1 MAGLGARMMDSRPRL
16 HGDRL
21 SVGIDE
27 GMGPRIREDK
37 GGGRAV
43 REPPLREIEIL
54 RGGPPRLHE
63 GRLSA
68 GITEGEG
75 GCAIV

>member
-43 REPPLREIEIL
+43 REPPLREIGIHSRSL
-54 RGGPPRLHE
+54 PRLHE

-68 GITEGEG
+68 GITRG
-75 GCAIV
+75 GAAVVL